1 MIWKMTSLPFEEKRN
16 LDKSSLI
23 HEPFFSSTLGISRN
37 TECHLERK
45 KGSDRFHLLANS
57 SRRFHRVCREDT
69 SLFLSFFLCLSISLS
84 LSLPRRHRLDQDVT
98 YRRILFSV
106 DASWK
111 RFAACH
117 FVGLTSF
124 RSSSFPPFR
133 PNTSSPTRNICN
145 TITRFTVK
153 SKYSNAYVFG
163 ERNVYTLKRVVWDNE
178 GYSRR
183 ETSQD
188 YVNLKMIHLFMR

>member
-1 MIWKMTSLPFEEKRN
+1 MSL
-16 LDKSSLI
+16 
-23 HEPFFSSTLGISRN
+23 FFHQLWGSRETLNVTWRG
-37 TECHLERK
+37 K
-45 KGSDRFHLLANS
+45 KDRIDSIYWRIPAGDSIVFAA
-57 SRRFHRVCREDT
+57 RT
-69 SLFLSFFLCLSISLS
+69 PLFLSLSFSVYLSLSLS

-145 TITRFTVK
+145 TIIRFTVK

-163 ERNVYTLKRVVWDNE
+163 ERNVYTLKRVV
-178 GYSRR
+178 
-183 ETSQD
+183 
-188 YVNLKMIHLFMR
+188 

>member
-1 MIWKMTSLPFEEKRN
+1 MSLFFHQLWGSRETLNVTWRGKKDRIDSIYWRIPAGDSIVFAARTP
-16 LDKSSLI
+16 L
-23 HEPFFSSTLGISRN
+23 FFS
-37 TECHLERK
+37 
-45 KGSDRFHLLANS
+45 
-57 SRRFHRVCREDT
+57 
-69 SLFLSFFLCLSISLS
+69 LSFSVYLSLSLS

-163 ERNVYTLKRVVWDNE
+163 ERNVYTLKRVV
-178 GYSRR
+178 
-183 ETSQD
+183 
-188 YVNLKMIHLFMR
+188 

>member
-1 MIWKMTSLPFEEKRN
+1 MSL
-16 LDKSSLI
+16 
-23 HEPFFSSTLGISRN
+23 FFHQLWGSRETLNVTWRG
-37 TECHLERK
+37 K
-45 KGSDRFHLLANS
+45 KDRIDSIYWRIPAGDSIVFAA
-57 SRRFHRVCREDT
+57 RT
-69 SLFLSFFLCLSISLS
+69 PLFLSLSFSVYLS
-84 LSLPRRHRLDQDVT
+84 LSLLSLPWRHRLDQDVT

-133 PNTSSPTRNICN
+133 PNTFSPTRNICN

-163 ERNVYTLKRVVWDNE
+163 ERNVCTLKRVV
-178 GYSRR
+178 
-183 ETSQD
+183 
-188 YVNLKMIHLFMR
+188 

>member
-1 MIWKMTSLPFEEKRN
+1 MIWKMTSLPFEEKRD

-69 SLFLSFFLCLSISLS
+69 SLFFYLSLS
-84 LSLPRRHRLDQDVT
+84 LLSLPRRHRLDQDVT

-153 SKYSNAYVFG
+153 SKYSNACFWWTKC
-163 ERNVYTLKRVVWDNE
+163 VYIEESCLRQWGV
-178 GYSRR
+178 
-183 ETSQD
+183 
-188 YVNLKMIHLFMR
+188 